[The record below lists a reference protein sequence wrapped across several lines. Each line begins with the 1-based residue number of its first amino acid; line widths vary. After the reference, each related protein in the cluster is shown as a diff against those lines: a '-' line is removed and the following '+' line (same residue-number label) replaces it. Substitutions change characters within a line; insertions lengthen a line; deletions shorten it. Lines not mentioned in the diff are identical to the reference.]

1 MPQNDSKQ
9 ERDFEKLVI
18 WASSFSIA
26 VLGGCLGS
34 LKQVNPTIIM
44 QFSVASVVGFV
55 GGGVLT
61 ALFLRIVLHGDKRRR
76 SVLVFAA
83 AIASVVGYFLFAIK
97 NVARETRS
105 DVIIGTIAA
114 LTVLSFLA
122 WVIWRLG
129 QYLESDQKNQDDS
142 ER

>member
-1 MPQNDSKQ
+1 MGDSKQ

-26 VLGGCLGS
+26 VLGGCLAS
-34 LKQVNPTIIM
+34 LKQVNPSIVM
-44 QFSVASVVGFV
+44 RFSVETVVGFI

-83 AIASVVGYFLFAIK
+83 AIVSVIGYFLFAIG
-97 NVARETRS
+97 NTARETRN
-105 DVIIGTIAA
+105 DFIIGTVAA

-122 WVIWRLG
+122 WVIYRVG
-129 QYLESDQKNQDDS
+129 KFFESDQPEEKDDF